1 MLGFLACSAVLR
13 RRAFCE
19 VGGFSRLLFFVGE
32 ERLLCYD
39 LAAAGWERAYLHDV
53 VAHHH
58 TFRAS
63 LRHARGEESI
73 GRRRLA
79 WCGVVQEMEDLW
91 PSGVALRGAV
101 SNHLKLR

>member
-1 MLGFLACSAVLR
+1 MPLSLESPRELFPQV
-13 RRAFCE
+13 RASLE
-19 VGGFSRLLFFVGE
+19 PPI
-32 ERLLCYD
+32 
-39 LAAAGWERAYLHDV
+39 LAAL
-53 VAHHH
+53 
-58 TFRAS
+58 

-79 WCGVVQEMEDLW
+79 WCGVVQEMEELW

>member
-1 MLGFLACSAVLR
+1 MTR
-13 RRAFCE
+13 
-19 VGGFSRLLFFVGE
+19 
-32 ERLLCYD
+32 
-39 LAAAGWERAYLHDV
+39 
-53 VAHHH
+53 VAL
-58 TFRAS
+58 

-91 PSGVALRGAV
+91 PSGVALRGAG